1 MNKSDTIGKLAAAL
15 SKAQAELRPAEMN
28 SANPFLKSK
37 FADLGSVIEAIRPTL
52 AKYELSFS
60 QFPVNDGE
68 RIGLETIL
76 IHSSG
81 EWLSDAV
88 FLPMGE
94 EKGKSLA
101 QVAGSVITYLRRYAL
116 SAVFG
121 VYADEDTD
129 GAQAARQVQPAQN
142 KPQAAPEQWTR
153 NVDEWEKFK
162 MVAVEFSMN
171 IEDVKEIL
179 QVNSMHDYKGT
190 RQQAEQEIRK
200 AAAIP
205 KVNIG
210 KGIPAMTK

>member
-1 MNKSDTIGKLAAAL
+1 
-15 SKAQAELRPAEMN
+15 
-28 SANPFLKSK
+28 
-37 FADLGSVIEAIRPTL
+37 
-52 AKYELSFS
+52 
-60 QFPVNDGE
+60 
-68 RIGLETIL
+68 
-76 IHSSG
+76 
-81 EWLSDAV
+81 
-88 FLPMGE
+88 
-94 EKGKSLA
+94 
-101 QVAGSVITYLRRYAL
+101 VAGSVITYLRRYAL

-129 GAQAARQVQPAQN
+129 GAQAARQAQTEQP
-142 KPQAAPEQWTR
+142 KPQPTPTQWTR

-162 MVAVEFSMN
+162 VVAVEFNMT